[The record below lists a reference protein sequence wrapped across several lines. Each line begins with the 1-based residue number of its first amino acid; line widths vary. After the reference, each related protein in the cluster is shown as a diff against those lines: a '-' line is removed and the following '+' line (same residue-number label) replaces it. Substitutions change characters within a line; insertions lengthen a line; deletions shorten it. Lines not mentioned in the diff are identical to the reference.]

1 MKAISWIGTNADT
14 TIVKIQL
21 NETTHVLREFSNAQY
36 DGMSLVSIPS
46 ISVAQFDSL
55 SPTLMSEDEGF
66 VMQTIEANRDAFDNL
81 YSNK

>member
-1 MKAISWIGTNADT
+1 MKAISWIGTSSDT

-36 DGMSLVSIPS
+36 DGMNLISIPS
-46 ISVAQFDSL
+46 ISVAQFDLL
-55 SPTLMSEDEGF
+55 SPVLMSEDEGF
-66 VMQTIEANRDAFDNL
+66 VMQIIEANRDVFDNL